1 MSTTTQTAAG
11 IAARALD
18 ETGAPPARADFE
30 ALFDRPSYSGDEVA
44 DLLGVAPSTVRY
56 WRHVGRGPK
65 AWRLPGTRRNR
76 YLRADLIAWAMSA
89 YVDTASA

>member
-1 MSTTTQTAAG
+1 MSTTTPTAVD

-18 ETGAPPARADFE
+18 EGRTPARADFE
-30 ALFDRPSYSGDEVA
+30 ALFERPSYDGDEVA

-76 YLRADLIAWAMSA
+76 YLRADLIEWAMSA
-89 YVDTASA
+89 YVDSARA